1 MSAGGLR
8 VRVVA
13 SLAAVVL
20 GVAAAPVHAQ
30 TEWDLKQAFE
40 GKFVIV
46 KMDMPATQRGVDLYP
61 DRQPSVDFTQYSARV
76 REFGVALRPGD
87 RIMVTTVR
95 VKKKNIEF
103 QLGGGGYGVF
113 GDDTGSVYVADESK
127 SRREKD
133 LEKWIKD
140 ERDPERRRRMQRE
153 LDDLRRDR
161 ERENRRRDAEERDLT
176 ARKQSEIASKRL
188 DAGSRF
194 NLWFDEYR
202 LASRVPTPREMRLM
216 LSQFVD
222 FEDGPGGRPDMRTD
236 MRTDMRSDAVHAAA
250 SGAARRSRA
259 RQRTAPRHVDE
270 RRARHARRPVPQ
282 QGGQAG
288 RADDDHRVVRRRR
301 SRHRGRLRRQR
312 DRPVL
317 DGLEVAYVRWRPPGR
332 ATASLR

>member
-1 MSAGGLR
+1 
-8 VRVVA
+8 
-13 SLAAVVL
+13 
-20 GVAAAPVHAQ
+20 
-30 TEWDLKQAFE
+30 
-40 GKFVIV
+40 
-46 KMDMPATQRGVDLYP
+46 
-61 DRQPSVDFTQYSARV
+61 
-76 REFGVALRPGD
+76 
-87 RIMVTTVR
+87 MVTTVR

-113 GDDTGSVYVADESK
+113 GDDTGSVYVPDESK

-236 MRTDMRSDAVHAAA
+236 MRTDMRRTPVRAAA
-250 SGAARRSRA
+250 PGAAR
-259 RQRTAPRHVDE
+259 
-270 RRARHARRPVPQ
+270 
-282 QGGQAG
+282 
-288 RADDDHRVVRRRR
+288 
-301 SRHRGRLRRQR
+301 
-312 DRPVL
+312 
-317 DGLEVAYVRWRPPGR
+317 
-332 ATASLR
+332 

>member
-1 MSAGGLR
+1 MRALI
-8 VRVVA
+8 VPF
-13 SLAAVVL
+13 AAVVL
-20 GVAAAPVHAQ
+20 GIAAAPAHAQ
-30 TEWDLKQAFE
+30 TEWALKQAFE
-40 GKFVIV
+40 GQFIIV
-46 KMDMPATQRGVDLYP
+46 KMDMPASHLGVDLYP
-61 DRQPSVDFTQYSARV
+61 DQQPSVDFRAYSARV

-87 RIMVTTVR
+87 RIMITTVR

-113 GDDTGSVYVADESK
+113 GDDSGSVYVPDENK

-194 NLWFDEYR
+194 NLWFDEFR

-222 FEDGPGGRPDMRTD
+222 FNEGPGGRQDMGPETRMQAPPPPMPPMPRGD
-236 MRTDMRSDAVHAAA
+236 L
-250 SGAARRSRA
+250 SRV
-259 RQRTAPRHVDE
+259 TE
-270 RRARHARRPVPQ
+270 
-282 QGGQAG
+282 
-288 RADDDHRVVRRRR
+288 
-301 SRHRGRLRRQR
+301 LRRGMSMSDVHGLLGDPNRNKAGKQGELTTITEWYEDG
-312 DRPVL
+312 DRVT
-317 DGLEVAYVRWRPPGR
+317 EVVYVGNVIVRFS
-332 ATASLR
+332 TSSK